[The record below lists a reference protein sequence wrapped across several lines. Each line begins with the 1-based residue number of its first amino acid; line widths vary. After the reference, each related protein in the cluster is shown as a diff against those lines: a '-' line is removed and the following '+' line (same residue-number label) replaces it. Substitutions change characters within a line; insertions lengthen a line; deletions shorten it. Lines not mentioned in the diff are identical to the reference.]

1 MGKIRE
7 HRDFAAMES
16 RRMRAAVLFGRDK
29 SQAEVARILQV
40 SRQSTSR
47 WYEEWKG
54 KGQKGLRG
62 AGRAGRKP
70 KLGSEDLQ
78 RLGKALLRG
87 AQAFGYV
94 SAHWTLERI
103 ARAIKKLYHVEYH
116 PGHVWKLLGRLGWSC
131 QRPTRRAKERDDVLI
146 RRWIRRKW
154 PQIKKKQKNWVL
166 L

>member
-7 HRDFAAMES
+7 HRDFAALES
-16 RRMRAAVLFGRDK
+16 RRMRAAELFRKGE
-29 SQAEVARILQV
+29 SQSEVSRILQV
-40 SRQSTSR
+40 SRQSASR

-54 KGQKGLRG
+54 KGRKGLKG

-70 KLGSEDLQ
+70 KLGSGDLQ

-94 SAHWTLERI
+94 SGLWTLERI
-103 ARAIKKLYHVEYH
+103 SQAIKKLYHVEYH
-116 PGHVWKLLGRLGWSC
+116 PGHVWKLLARLGWSC

-146 RRWIRRKW
+146 RRWIRQKW
-154 PQIKKKQKNWVL
+154 PRIKKKRKNWVL